1 MQAGKISD
9 FYLNTIKRCF
19 FSLFF
24 FAVSVF
30 KRCSTEKC
38 GVLRRQIVLTFAGK
52 LAKY

>member
-1 MQAGKISD
+1 MQAVRISD
-9 FYLNTIKRCF
+9 FYLSTIKKKK
-19 FSLFF
+19 FF
-24 FAVSVF
+24 FFFLAVSVF